1 MPNLQIDAVRK
12 LLRENPV
19 VTEGATLDDM
29 RKGMDAMANMA
40 PRLSNVS
47 SEPVD
52 AGGVPA
58 EWFTFDDSDSDSERV
73 LLYVHGGGY
82 VMGSVESHRCLLE
95 RLAVAIRGRVLA
107 LDYRLAPETPFPAP
121 VEDTLAAYRWLLA
134 TGSRAS
140 KIAIGGDSAGGGLTL
155 SALVAIR
162 DAGLELPACGTPIS
176 PWTDMEGTG
185 DSMKTRAD
193 VDPMVQKAAII
204 DLGQTYLAGSDPKDP
219 KASPLYSDLSGLPP
233 LLIQV
238 GDCETLLDDTTRIE
252 PRLTNAGVDVTVE
265 VWDEMI
271 HVWHLFAPMLDK
283 GQEAINRIGEFIMG
297 HTG

>member
-12 LLRENPV
+12 LLKESPV
-19 VTEGATLDDM
+19 VAEGATLADM
-29 RKGMDAMANMA
+29 RKGMDAMGNMA
-40 PRLSNVS
+40 PRLSDVS
-47 SEPVD
+47 SELVD

-58 EWFTFDDSDSDSERV
+58 EWFTFKDGGDERV
-73 LLYVHGGGY
+73 LLYLHGGGY

-95 RLAVAIRGRVLA
+95 RLAVAIKGRVLA
-107 LDYRLAPETPFPAP
+107 LDYRLAPEAPFPAP
-121 VEDTLAAYRWLLA
+121 VDDTLMAYEWLL
-134 TGSRAS
+134 GMGIQPS

-155 SALVAIR
+155 SALATIR

-185 DSMKTRAD
+185 KSMETRAD
-193 VDPMVQKAAII
+193 VDPMVQKSAII
-204 DLGQTYLAGSDPKDP
+204 ELGQTYLAESDPKDP
-219 KASPLYSDLSGLPP
+219 KASPLYADLSGLPP

-252 PRLTNAGVDVTVE
+252 PRLKSAGVDVTVE
-265 VWDEMI
+265 VWDEMV

-283 GQEAINRIGEFIMG
+283 GQEAITRIGEFVIE
-297 HTG
+297 HTD

>member
-12 LLRENPV
+12 LLKESPV
-19 VTEGATLDDM
+19 ATEGASLADM

-40 PRLSNVS
+40 PRLREVS

-58 EWFTFDDSDSDSERV
+58 EWFTFEDGDSGRV

-95 RLAVAIRGRVLA
+95 RLAVAVKGRVLA
-107 LDYRLAPETPFPAP
+107 LDYRLAPEVPFPAP
-121 VEDTLAAYRWLLA
+121 VDDTLMAYKWLLE
-134 TGSRAS
+134 TGSRPS
-140 KIAIGGDSAGGGLTL
+140 QIAIAGDSAGGGLTL

-162 DAGLELPACGTPIS
+162 DAGLELPACGAPIS

-185 DSMKTRAD
+185 DSMQTRAD
-193 VDPMVQKAAII
+193 VDPMVQKSAII
-204 DLGQTYLAGSDPKDP
+204 ELGQTYLAGSDPRDP
-219 KASPLYSDLSGLPP
+219 KASPLYADLNGLPP

-252 PRLTNAGVDVTVE
+252 PRLKNAGVDVTVE

-283 GQEAINRIGEFIMG
+283 GQEAITRIGEFVID
-297 HTG
+297 HTD

>member
-12 LLRENPV
+12 LLKESPV
-19 VTEGATLDDM
+19 ATEGATLADM

-40 PRLSNVS
+40 PRLKEVS

-58 EWFTFDDSDSDSERV
+58 EWFTFEDGDSGRV

-95 RLAVAIRGRVLA
+95 RLAVAVKGRVLA
-107 LDYRLAPETPFPAP
+107 LDYRLAPEVPFPAP
-121 VEDTLAAYRWLLA
+121 VDDTLMAYKWLLE
-134 TGSRAS
+134 TGSRPS
-140 KIAIGGDSAGGGLTL
+140 QIAIAGDSAGGGLTL

-162 DAGLELPACGTPIS
+162 DAGLELPACGAPIS

-185 DSMKTRAD
+185 DSMQTRAD
-193 VDPMVQKAAII
+193 VDPMVQKSAII
-204 DLGQTYLAGSDPKDP
+204 ELGQTYLAGSDPRDP
-219 KASPLYSDLSGLPP
+219 KASPLYADLNGLPP

-252 PRLTNAGVDVTVE
+252 PRLKNAGVDVTVE

-283 GQEAINRIGEFIMG
+283 GQEAITRIGEFVLE
-297 HTG
+297 HTD